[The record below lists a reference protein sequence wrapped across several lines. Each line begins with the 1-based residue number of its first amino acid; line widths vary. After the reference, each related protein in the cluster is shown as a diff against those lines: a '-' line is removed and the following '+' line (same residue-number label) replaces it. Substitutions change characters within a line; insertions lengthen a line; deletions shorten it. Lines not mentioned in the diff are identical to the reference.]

1 MYPKK
6 PLKKNSGHS
15 LSSLIVAFFGVAILL
30 FSGYGDAIEIQETV
44 FGLNQVRYLGGN
56 QEAKHKIALTFDDAP
71 NGATREILRILKEE
85 KVRATFFLIGSQ
97 VKKYPEVAR
106 AIVREGHEIG
116 NHSYSHRIDESFTL
130 EEILQD
136 LRQAEDIIRGVTGCI
151 PSYFRP
157 PRGFT
162 NGKIQ
167 EACGMMGYSIVMWW
181 VDSRDWQLEGQEILD
196 GVCAHVRPGGIVLL
210 HSLPQTAQVLSQMI
224 QELEKKGYTLVTVS
238 DLLGG

>member
-6 PLKKNSGHS
+6 PSKKNSSHS
-15 LSSLIVAFFGVAILL
+15 LSSLIASFFVVAILL
-30 FSGYGDAIEIQETV
+30 FSGYGDAIEIKETV

-56 QEAKHKIALTFDDAP
+56 QEAKNKIALTFDDAP
-71 NGATREILRILKEE
+71 NGATGEILRILKEE

-97 VKKYPEVAR
+97 VKKYPDVAR
-106 AIVREGHEIG
+106 AIVQEGHEIG
-116 NHSYSHRIDESFTL
+116 NHSHSHRIDESFTL

-136 LRQAEDIIRGVTGCI
+136 LRQAEEIIKDVTGCI

-162 NGKIQ
+162 NGKIK

-196 GVCAHVRPGGIVLL
+196 GVCAHVRSGGIVLL
-210 HSLPQTAQVLSQMI
+210 HSLPQTAQILSQMI
-224 QELEKKGYTLVTVS
+224 QALEKKGYMLVTIS
-238 DLLGG
+238 DLLEG